1 MFRVHRLS
9 DVYIAFFISFSSLI
23 LIDCCHCPSALKRKP
38 SEEEKPHSLVV
49 LCLPMSALLLED
61 ATAHSG
67 VMEKRGLFMRNLG
80 TVEVGVMLCKV
91 QIAAN
96 MHTHTHTHTHTHR
109 KAMKSSFTSKTNS
122 SLKWLSSGSLSN
134 TDMSAEP
141 VIQKSILLFLLL
153 FLCVFVNV
161 CFLSTV
167 TSLGC
172 LTSTSQNDTGL
183 QVYIKKSLSEP
194 EHCSFRLL
202 GVHMEG

>member
-38 SEEEKPHSLVV
+38 SEEEKPHSLVE

-67 VMEKRGLFMRNLG
+67 GMEKRGLFMRNLG

-96 MHTHTHTHTHTHR
+96 MHTHTHTHTQ
-109 KAMKSSFTSKTNS
+109 KSNEVQLHLKDRNS